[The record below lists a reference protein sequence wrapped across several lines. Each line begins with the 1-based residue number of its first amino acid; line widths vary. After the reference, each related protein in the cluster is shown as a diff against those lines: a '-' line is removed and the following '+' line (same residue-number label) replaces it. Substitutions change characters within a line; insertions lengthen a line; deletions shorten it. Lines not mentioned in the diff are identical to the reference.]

1 MNKQIFEY
9 HPIIGYRYI
18 PNLQTRIQHESG
30 GYLVKT
36 NSLGFRSETEF
47 NPHKTSNYKRILLFG
62 DSYTAADGVSNK
74 KRYSDLL
81 MQMLPGTEIYNF
93 GMPGT
98 GTDQQYLIYKEY
110 AKNIEHDL
118 IMIVVLVENIRRVN
132 AQYRFYF
139 NEKNEKVLFQKPYF
153 QLQNENLILKNVPV
167 NPNVVDV
174 EDLPDAGKNKIEVGG
189 RFPAL
194 RQIINKSG
202 FKELVQKLTKYQPL
216 PEYKNNN
223 YPWLLMKAILLK
235 WFSEVDKP
243 ILLIPLP
250 LHQYVEALSDYTD
263 VDKRFQEFTHI
274 QNLNLF
280 NPINQLREYPI
291 EDRRK
296 FRFEHDSHPSP
307 LGHEIYAKIFKP
319 ILEELLQSK

>member
-9 HPIIGYRYI
+9 HPIIGYRFI

-30 GYLVKT
+30 GYLIKT

-47 NPHKTSNYKRILLFG
+47 NPHRTKNYKRILLFG

-81 MQMLPGTEIYNF
+81 MQMLPDTEIYNF

-118 IMIVVLVENIRRVN
+118 IMIVALVENIRRVT
-132 AQYRFYF
+132 AQYRVYL
-139 NEKNEKVLFQKPYF
+139 NDKNEKILFQKPYF
-153 QLQNENLILKNVPV
+153 QIHNKDLVLKNIPV
-167 NPNVVDV
+167 NPNLIKSS
-174 EDLPDAGKNKIEVGG
+174 DLPDSEKNKVDEGG

-194 RQIINKSG
+194 RQFINKRG
-202 FKELVQKLTKYQPL
+202 LKGLVQKLIKYQPL
-216 PEYKNNN
+216 PEYKNND
-223 YPWLLMKAILLK
+223 YSWLLMKTILVR
-235 WFSEVDKP
+235 WFSELDKP
-243 ILLIPLP
+243 VLLIPLP
-250 LHQYVEALSDYTD
+250 LHQYVEDQSDYTA
-263 VDKRFQEFTHI
+263 VEKRFEEFNHI

-291 EDRRK
+291 QDRRK
-296 FRFEHDSHPSP
+296 FRFEHDSHPSS
-307 LGHEIYAKIFKP
+307 LGHEVYAKIFKP
-319 ILEELLQSK
+319 QLEELLHAI